1 MNSANSLKDALKQT
15 EGHLHPKTDEAT
27 AAVVPESNSN
37 GKVPAH
43 RQGKKVIMGHF
54 EKKTHLQLKFLAV
67 EQGTDIQALLGE
79 ALDLLFK
86 KYDKPRIAQ

>member
-1 MNSANSLKDALKQT
+1 MNRADSLKAALVQT
-15 EGHLHPKTDEAT
+15 EGHLHPKDEAT
-27 AAVVPESNSN
+27 AEIVPESNPN

-67 EQGTDIQALLGE
+67 ERETDIQALLGE
-79 ALDLLFK
+79 ALDLLFE

>member
-1 MNSANSLKDALKQT
+1 MNQANSLKAALEQT
-15 EGHLHPKTDEAT
+15 EGHLHPTDEET
-27 AAVVPESNSN
+27 VEVDPESNPN

-67 EQGTDIQALLGE
+67 EQETDIQALLGE
-79 ALDLLFK
+79 ALDLLFE
-86 KYDKPRIAQ
+86 KYDKPRIAK

>member
-1 MNSANSLKDALKQT
+1 MNQSDSLKAALVQT
-15 EGHLHPKTDEAT
+15 EGHLHPKDEAT
-27 AAVVPESNSN
+27 DAVVPENNSN

-67 EQGTDIQALLGE
+67 ERETDIQALLGE
-79 ALDLLFK
+79 ALDLLFE
-86 KYDKPRIAQ
+86 KYDKPRIAK

>member
-1 MNSANSLKDALKQT
+1 MNQADSLKVALEQT
-15 EGHLHPKTDEAT
+15 EGHLHQTDEAT
-27 AAVVPESNSN
+27 PTVDPENNTN

-67 EQGTDIQALLGE
+67 ERETDIQALLGE
-79 ALDLLFK
+79 ALDLLFE
-86 KYDKPRIAQ
+86 KYDKPRIAK